1 MLRKRTAALAVA
13 AALGAVTLGYVGGEY
28 YPIQKAHAAP
38 AATAPAAAPVAMAI
52 IGQRDP

>member
-38 AATAPAAAPVAMAI
+38 AAPPGPAATGMPPLHW
-52 IGQRDP
+52 GER